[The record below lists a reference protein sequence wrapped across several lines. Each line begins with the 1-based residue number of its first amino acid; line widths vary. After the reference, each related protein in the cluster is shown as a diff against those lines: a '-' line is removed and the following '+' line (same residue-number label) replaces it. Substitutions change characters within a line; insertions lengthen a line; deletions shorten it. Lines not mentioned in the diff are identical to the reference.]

1 MSAAEDDTE
10 LRDLLLQNLENSGV
24 LSRLKVG
31 NAGAKP
37 GLNRSRVV
45 ASLVLDFLQVFDLD
59 FSRSVF
65 EPEISALES
74 RDLLCKDL
82 DLNPNP
88 KSPLLLELV
97 QRHHQHR
104 TKDRTKD
111 WTKDQKR
118 RKGWINA
125 KLERGHFLLVFHM
138 PALQDGAGS
147 INKDDA
153 KRVFFDLFPKMN
165 RWHHLYF
172 FPSSLLS
179 LSFLSL
185 LAFPPLTLSLLSL
198 SFSFLALSPLALILS
213 SCSFSSRS
221 LSLFLLFLLS
231 LTKGVSGLDPGL
243 TRDPGLDSGLNP
255 DPQRDL
261 DLDHVDDGDSFFDDP
276 LPAPQK
282 TYGCELS
289 IGEEIEEVSIEG
301 PEPSD
306 KVKKKKIYV

>member
-1 MSAAEDDTE
+1 TIKVCNKAPLVNENLKNCLNT
-10 LRDLLLQNLENSGV
+10 RDG
-24 LSRLKVG
+24 
-31 NAGAKP
+31 
-37 GLNRSRVV
+37 RVV

-65 EPEISALES
+65 EPEISLES

-111 WTKDQKR
+111 WTKDQGPSEKQLEWVR
-118 RKGWINA
+118 R
-125 KLERGHFLLVFHM
+125 RFDFYDR
-138 PALQDGAGS
+138 DGAGS

-165 RWHHLYF
+165 RHVLEQF
-172 FPSSLLS
+172 VLEELRDRAGFE
-179 LSFLSL
+179 
-185 LAFPPLTLSLLSL
+185 
-198 SFSFLALSPLALILS
+198 
-213 SCSFSSRS
+213 
-221 LSLFLLFLLS
+221 
-231 LTKGVSGLDPGL
+231 TKGVSGLDPGL

-282 TYGCELS
+282 TYGW
-289 IGEEIEEVSIEG
+289 
-301 PEPSD
+301 
-306 KVKKKKIYV
+306 